1 MYKTAE
7 FVSINHQLLFC
18 YFYYTNSIVNF
29 SFDDHNPGIIQPA
42 YIRNVA
48 RKMSGLSKEAMVAAA
63 SCTLQFPVSCIAICA
78 DLFNLPFPY
87 QFPKYSL
94 YCCDADLGEPDCDFF
109 LGYRHK
115 ALHQGVFNQF

>member
-7 FVSINHQLLFC
+7 FVSIKHQLLFC

-48 RKMSGLSKEAMVAAA
+48 RKMSGLSKEAMVDAAG
-63 SCTLQFPVSCIAICA
+63 T
-78 DLFNLPFPY
+78 PY
-87 QFPKYSL
+87 AEYLLCQQNS
-94 YCCDADLGEPDCDFF
+94 FF
-109 LGYRHK
+109 LAAVLIPEDRLKPGIQEFIP
-115 ALHQGVFNQF
+115 LTMTFFP